1 MDKTRE
7 ERVDRHLCGDTQYR
21 GVWNYDTKQCEIDD
35 PDKRKEYEKKRTE
48 ISRYDQ
54 ALCPNYG
61 GKWNA
66 DKEKCEI
73 EDDVERTAYEDALCD
88 DPADTILYCGSRYAP
103 TPSEQIKEYD
113 KNQCIHVFDG
123 KWNEDTLLCE
133 TENEDYQKD
142 LNERHDIYS
151 CITSNGEWNDQKN
164 ICETKYPGDIEQKV
178 NQVIIQKAEVDEGKV
193 QQVARQ
199 ISEQLLPAGTDS
211 AKVLDLLNLE
221 LKNRPDGEVSQTLE
235 TLTEMIASGDADQ
248 STINQI
254 AQILNIQ
261 IAQGKEITQI
271 FAPTI
276 IQIAGEKFK
285 DIVFK
290 DINRYDNDGNY
301 RYYDDDERDHK
312 DRHYYHTEKIIK
324 YKTAKCLTQA
334 SSIPLTGKIGPKTP
348 VLLGDFYPCEL
359 NDGRA
364 TLNLPDNTDLQFV
377 FIHMD
382 IYFERI

>member
-1 MDKTRE
+1 M
-7 ERVDRHLCGDTQYR
+7 
-21 GVWNYDTKQCEIDD
+21 
-35 PDKRKEYEKKRTE
+35 
-48 ISRYDQ
+48 IS
-54 ALCPNYG
+54 
-61 GKWNA
+61 
-66 DKEKCEI
+66 
-73 EDDVERTAYEDALCD
+73 
-88 DPADTILYCGSRYAP
+88 
-103 TPSEQIKEYD
+103 
-113 KNQCIHVFDG
+113 
-123 KWNEDTLLCE
+123 
-133 TENEDYQKD
+133 
-142 LNERHDIYS
+142 
-151 CITSNGEWNDQKN
+151 
-164 ICETKYPGDIEQKV
+164 
-178 NQVIIQKAEVDEGKV
+178 
-193 QQVARQ
+193 
-199 ISEQLLPAGTDS
+199 
-211 AKVLDLLNLE
+211 
-221 LKNRPDGEVSQTLE
+221 
-235 TLTEMIASGDADQ
+235 SGDADQ
-248 STINQI
+248 SAINQI

-261 IAQGKEITQI
+261 IVQGKVITQI

-382 IYFERI
+382 IYFDEYEGVFVPMEKMQSLSQDNALFVVQFDDNIDGQDPITGEYKNVDEINVIALYNKGKQTIDFKSGNSLAISASLKS